1 MALHVEAIKGC
12 AHEVFQ
18 MFEEKGESYRIMESV
33 DLCGQAPQEK
43 ETHRRRIRKWSR
55 KEDPGAATGEI
66 LLLS

>member
-18 MFEEKGESYRIMESV
+18 MFEERGESYRIMESV

-43 ETHRRRIRKWSR
+43 ETHRRRIRK
-55 KEDPGAATGEI
+55 
-66 LLLS
+66 